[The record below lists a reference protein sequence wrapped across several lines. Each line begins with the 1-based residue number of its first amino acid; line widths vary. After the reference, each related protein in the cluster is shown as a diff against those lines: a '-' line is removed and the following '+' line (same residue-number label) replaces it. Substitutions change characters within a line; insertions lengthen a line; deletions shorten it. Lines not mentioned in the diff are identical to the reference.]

1 VQQGCK
7 ILTTVCSSS
16 NAALHNSS
24 VRNLERVKEKACGKR
39 QRQPSL
45 DQFLPSHDLIGVWVP
60 ARASKRANSKAGAIT
75 SPILSICVDRATI
88 HCQHLSPSPPRE
100 QPQFTQRGQD
110 HFSLTLSL
118 GSSTEDDCYVDH
130 DQEQQ
135 PQDLRDVPS
144 VDQQH
149 ELVPWQQPPCQQ
161 TPPGKCFVEYT
172 QPVQAFPDPDV
183 TSKAVICRTGFE
195 LDRLR
200 VDAGLSSLLS
210 SSSSTV
216 NATVASPAS
225 SSLLSCCSAFSP
237 IPSCHSMVDGTAIA
251 RNSPSCSDQHPAS
264 RSTQSE
270 FSSLQFTDAATPLPH
285 VAPGQV
291 VLGAPPLFP
300 SSPATFSHAFFF
312 YPQRALLCRVLLAT
326 LLYFSRHSSV
336 RTARRAVRLR
346 PSFTSS
352 SRSQQRR
359 CCLTNL

>member
-1 VQQGCK
+1 MVQRGCK
-7 ILTTVCSSS
+7 ILTTVCSRS
-16 NAALHNSS
+16 NAALLNSS
-24 VRNLERVKEKACGKR
+24 VRNVERVKEKACGKR

-60 ARASKRANSKAGAIT
+60 ARASKRASSKAGAII
-75 SPILSICVDRATI
+75 SPIPSICVDRATI
-88 HCQHLSPSPPRE
+88 HCQHRSPSPPRE

-130 DQEQQ
+130 DQERQ

-144 VDQQH
+144 VGQQH
-149 ELVPWQQPPCQQ
+149 ELVQQGQQPPCRQ
-161 TPPGKCFVEYT
+161 TPPAKCFAEHR
-172 QPVQAFPDPDV
+172 QPVEAFPDPDV
-183 TSKAVICRTGFE
+183 TSTAVICRTG
-195 LDRLR
+195 LR
-200 VDAGLSSLLS
+200 VDTGLSSLLS
-210 SSSSTV
+210 FSSSTV

-237 IPSCHSMVDGTAIA
+237 ISSCHSMVDRTAIA

-264 RSTQSE
+264 RRTQSE

-285 VAPGQV
+285 VASGQV
-291 VLGAPPLFP
+291 ILGAPPLYP
-300 SSPATFSHAFFF
+300 SSPATFSYAFFV
-312 YPQRALLCRVLLAT
+312 YPQRALLCRELLAT

-352 SRSQQRR
+352 SRSQLRR